1 MTEKADALRAQIADL
16 VVQYHDEAFAAREFV
31 PGVSPVPVSGR
42 VFDAADVQSLMD
54 STLDFWLTSGRFA
67 TQFEREF
74 ARFCGVRKSLL
85 VNSGSSADLVALT
98 TLTSPKLGD
107 RRLKPGDEV
116 ITVAAGFPTTVNPII
131 QNGLV
136 PVFLDVTIP
145 DYNLDIAQLEEAL
158 SPKTRALMFA
168 HTLGNP
174 GNMTAIVEFV
184 RKHDLYLVED
194 CCDAIGGTYNGQKV
208 GTFGDIATA
217 SFYPAHHITMGEG
230 GAVFMNNVKLKV
242 IAESFRDWGRDCFPA
257 GTPVNVA
264 EGIKAIEDV
273 QVGDEVWTH
282 DGNYRRVTEQLGRR
296 YSGTLCTIKARM
308 RPALTTTGRH
318 PFWIERDGRR
328 EWVHARDLKLG
339 DLLLEAVPTEDRAP
353 DPFRWSYETAYAT
366 REQCLTPDPDL
377 MRLIGYWLAEG
388 SVVKGLKS
396 KSGYSENKYF
406 SYRVEFAFH
415 GKEQDYADDVI
426 ALMQRYFGVRG
437 CRRTVRNSLGI
448 TLAFK
453 TRKGYEFFG
462 QFFGQFFG
470 CGAHTKRLP
479 EWMAAWPLE
488 LTAELVRGYW
498 RGDGSDSF
506 QGFTLH
512 STSAPMLE
520 QMRRILLKAN
530 VLCSSW
536 SRPAVK
542 HHPSVVNGLTIT
554 SRAALNALSIY
565 GDNAERFAALVSE
578 RYTARSHRQYTHFS
592 ADGRYACYP
601 VVRNDQ
607 TEVSDTVVYNIEVEE
622 DHSYHAGGIA
632 VHNCWCEPGKDNTCG
647 KRFEWQLGDLPCGY
661 DHKYTY
667 SHIGYNLKVTDMQAA
682 VGVSQLKKLPEF
694 IAMRRRNFAYLH
706 QGLQDLQEY
715 LVLPQATPN
724 SDPSWF
730 GFPIAVREDAPFTR
744 DQVVRHLESK
754 KIGTRLLF
762 AGNLLK
768 QPAYANIV
776 HRKIGDLPN
785 TDFVM
790 NNVFWIGVY
799 PGLTDAHKD
808 YMVSVLHDFVK
819 APPQ

>member
-16 VVQYHDEAFAAREFV
+16 VVQYHDEAFAARPFV
-31 PGVSPVPVSGR
+31 PGESAVPVSGR
-42 VFDAADVQSLMD
+42 VFDAEDMQTLMD
-54 STLDFWLTSGRFA
+54 STLDFWLTTGRFA
-67 TQFEREF
+67 AQFEREF
-74 ARFCGVRKSLL
+74 ARFCGVRKALL

-145 DYNLDIAQLEEAL
+145 DYNLDITQLEEAL

-174 GNMTAIVEFV
+174 GNMRAISEFV
-184 RKHDLYLVED
+184 KKHDLFLVED
-194 CCDAIGGTYNGQKV
+194 CCDAIGGSYDGQKV

-242 IAESFRDWGRDCFPA
+242 IAESYRDWGRDCFPA

-296 YSGTLCTIKARM
+296 YSGTLCTVKARM
-308 RPALTTTGRH
+308 RPALTTTGKH
-318 PFWIERDGRR
+318 PFWIERDGKRD
-328 EWVHARDLKLG
+328 WVHARDLAAG
-339 DLLLEAVPTEDRAP
+339 DLLLEAIHTEDKAP
-353 DPFRWSYETAYAT
+353 EPFRWSYETAYVT
-366 REQCLTPDPDL
+366 REQCLTPEPDL

-388 SVVKGLKS
+388 SVTKGLKG
-396 KSGYSENKYF
+396 KSGYTENKYF
-406 SYRVEFAFH
+406 GYKVEFAFH
-415 GKEQDYADDVI
+415 DKEQDYADDVI
-426 ALMQRYFGVRG
+426 ALMQRYFGTKG
-437 CRRTVRNSLGI
+437 CQRTVRDSHGI

-453 TRKGYEFFG
+453 SRRAYE
-462 QFFGQFFG
+462 FFGQFFG
-470 CGAHTKRLP
+470 CGAHSKHLSD
-479 EWMAAWPLE
+479 WMAAWPLA
-488 LTAELVRGYW
+488 LTAEMVRGYW

-506 QGFTLH
+506 QGFSLY
-512 STSAPMLE
+512 STSAAMLE
-520 QMRRILLKAN
+520 QMRRILLKAG

-536 SRPAVK
+536 ERPIAE
-542 HHPSVVNGLTIT
+542 HHEAT
-554 SRAALNALSIY
+554 LNALSIY
-565 GDNAERFAALVSE
+565 GDNAEKFAALVGE
-578 RYTARSHRQYTHFS
+578 RYVSRSHRQYARIS
-592 ADGRYACYP
+592 DDGRYACYP
-601 VVRNDQ
+601 VVRNDKA
-607 TEVSDTVVYNIEVEE
+607 EVSDFIVYNIEVEE
-622 DHSYHAGGIA
+622 DHSYHAGGVA

-647 KRFEWQLGDLPCGY
+647 KRYEWQLGDLPCGY

-694 IAMRRRNFAYLH
+694 IATRRRNFKYLH
-706 QGLQDLQEY
+706 EGLQDLQEH
-715 LVLPQATPN
+715 LILPQATPN

-744 DQVVRHLESK
+744 DQMVRHLDSR

-768 QPAYANIV
+768 QPAYANIA
-776 HRKIGDLPN
+776 HRKIGDLHN

-790 NNVFWIGVY
+790 NQVFWVGVY
-799 PGLTDAHKD
+799 PGLSDAHKD
-808 YMVSVLHDFVK
+808 YMLSVLHDFVRASRK
-819 APPQ
+819 